1 MGAIYVTKVAATIWL
16 YLYPFVSTYRFDSV
30 GAGPGLIWVK
40 LKSEFTNKKSA
51 LKITPNTIDQAQ
63 HLQNSSEFISKVI

>member
-40 LKSEFTNKKSA
+40 LKSEFTNKKISA
-51 LKITPNTIDQAQ
+51 QNYPQ
-63 HLQNSSEFISKVI
+63 HN